1 MNPYTVC
8 FGESQKKKKK
18 AYIKSEV
25 QQSQQAKVQQ
35 TSE

>member
-8 FGESQKKKKK
+8 FGESQKKKK

-25 QQSQQAKVQQ
+25 QQGQQAKVQQ